1 MFHALLASH
10 FCRCPYRPEA
20 RGYTCE
26 VPPGYIRADVLE
38 PMWSDI
44 VSHIRLPENWRKRI
58 EELAGNADERAA
70 MLKERDILREKLRR
84 LTQAYTELLVD
95 EKDYQLQRDQLQSR
109 IAASVPPDS
118 PSVVEAGELLAK
130 LGTLWEAATP
140 EEQRDLTRLMVK
152 DVYVDIVEQRITA
165 IEPLPQ
171 FSFLLG
177 EVCEGLEVEVL

>member
-1 MFHALLASH
+1 
-10 FCRCPYRPEA
+10 
-20 RGYTCE
+20 
-26 VPPGYIRADVLE
+26 
-38 PMWSDI
+38 MWSDI

-118 PSVVEAGELLAK
+118 PSVVEAGELLAE

-152 DVYVDIVEQRITA
+152 AVYVDIVEQRITA

>member
-1 MFHALLASH
+1 VQIGDGLTAGLLGEHHGQRRGDIQQVGGGHAVYRLAD
-10 FCRCPYRPEA
+10 PVTVA
-20 RGYTCE
+20 
-26 VPPGYIRADVLE
+26 
-38 PMWSDI
+38 I
-44 VSHIRLPENWRKRI
+44 VGVGGRVSPVT
-58 EELAGNADERAA
+58 D
-70 MLKERDILREKLRR
+70 RD
-84 LTQAYTELLVD
+84 QP
-95 EKDYQLQRDQLQSR
+95 QRDQLQSR